1 MNSSVKNIFELS
13 HDIIPFKEEY
23 KFETKTKYVDEFL
36 PYYKGLRE
44 DSAWYIMTE
53 ISMWSHVGTHIE
65 SPYHYI
71 KDGADVAEIPLGNL
85 VGECTLL
92 DFSYLKANEGL
103 KLDEFIK
110 KADSIQEN
118 DIVFLRF
125 GLSKSYRTDLS
136 RTRPYLET
144 EVVEWLVAKKIKC
157 LGVDISG
164 IEKRGIP
171 DQPNHRLLFR
181 NNIPLIE
188 HLANLDQ
195 ITQSR
200 FFVVAVPIRMHGVDA
215 CPVSVIALV

>member
-1 MNSSVKNIFELS
+1 MNNSVKNIFELS

-23 KFETKTKYVDEFL
+23 KFETTTKYVDEFL

-71 KDGADVAEIPLGNL
+71 KDGADVSEIPLRNV

-92 DFSYLKANEGL
+92 DFSHMKINEGL

-110 KADSIQEN
+110 KADLIQEN

-125 GLSKSYRTDLS
+125 GLSKSYRTDKS

-144 EVVEWLVAKKIKC
+144 EVVEWLVSKKIKC
-157 LGVDISG
+157 LGVDMSG

-171 DQPNHRLLFR
+171 DQPNHRLLFS

>member
-125 GLSKSYRTDLS
+125 GLSKTYRTDLS